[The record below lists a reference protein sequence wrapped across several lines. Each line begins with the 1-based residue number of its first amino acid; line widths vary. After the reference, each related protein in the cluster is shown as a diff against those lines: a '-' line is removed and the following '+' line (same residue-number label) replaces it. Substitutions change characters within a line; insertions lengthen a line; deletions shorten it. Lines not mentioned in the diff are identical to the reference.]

1 MRAPRVPAI
10 DERRAAEFL
19 AELQERARL
28 WMPEWGVDD
37 DPRDFGRALLEI
49 AARFNSEVAERLDR
63 AGEKMRRGFLDW
75 LAIDRQAARPAR
87 APVVFRLVETATA
100 AVNAPSAVRLQANAA
115 GAPVIFETDDAIRL
129 HPGRL
134 SAIVAVDADRD
145 AFYLPPP
152 DIFDLGPPEPRP
164 TQWLPKTAAPAGS
177 RRLQLDPEAGLD
189 AGMVIEVQG
198 ALYRVETVD
207 KDLVGIVPPLAAD
220 LAKGTFITRVSTF
233 DPFRS
238 RTIAGARGEAEDN
251 GDQEHILYIGDDELL
266 NLESAVDIEIVGVTS
281 MPKGARWEYWG
292 RKVGDDA
299 ARAEGSEPEPAAED
313 ELGWLPLNPESG
325 PNSVR
330 LKKENQGALEPLE
343 ILGRTSRWIRAVV
356 KSLDGAS
363 TNFEARSL
371 QLRVKSSGWSV
382 ERSGVTCPPEAG
394 ARKGPVVEAMTNSTP
409 LVVDKLFHP
418 LGREPRLSDA
428 FYLGCSEAFS
438 KTGAEVGV
446 CLEIA
451 SSTCESF
458 AAIPIEGGDQYILAG
473 VGKNGALQLVDFHPS
488 DPATTLKFRDGP
500 RWPSPTPTGGAGTS
514 PAVTERLNPDC
525 RPVMWVEGNGSTV
538 SIAVAAGN
546 QIWRWLENTGE
557 ARTSEWR
564 RHGETPEDS
573 RIVDLVSGADE
584 KELLA
589 ALADGAL
596 YIHAPP
602 KGNEPSGTWEER
614 TPENLR
620 QAGIASIAPVVDA
633 EGNRLDR
640 IIAVSRKGGLH
651 LLKPGEKPTDRW
663 LEKELQPDG
672 ALDATIAPPAQAE
685 AQAVAAG
692 ESSGVDPKRPIH
704 PAARIIQNMLTI
716 VAVESSRTSLVALR
730 GDTEGGS
737 LQRARVDLKGDAV
750 IGDAVIGDA
759 VTLIEEDEGPR
770 AFVTVS
776 RDSESYLVASWAP
789 RFRGSDNPNRPSS
802 VRKTNLP
809 ITAGGGAG
817 TPLVVAD
824 RVVVPGPREDAYLAP
839 LYAPV
844 LFKKV
849 IGEGVVFPPEALKP
863 KKNQFLSALF
873 VQQADG
879 GEHQVRHDWRINQA
893 FNSDDKSRLYPIPA
907 GIKSR
912 AAEDP
917 EVIAYLGKGKEG
929 EIRSENTFA
938 VEEDPAPGLKD
949 GVIARIRVKNRP
961 AIFGEV
967 KNIEEVDEPIGDGG
981 NGGNGGGG
989 GSGGNN
995 GGDGNDG
1002 NGGDGGGATRKIWI
1016 IEIKDDVFLQASVGE
1031 RLKYW
1036 DPTSGFGAA
1045 PVVAPMIQ
1053 FETSDEDALRAA
1065 RLRERP
1071 ILDFAAEPASATP
1084 EPSRQR
1090 FNLFG
1095 VDPATDLAAVI
1106 MLEERWTSPPSLEDK
1121 TPFRV
1126 QSILGEGWRRY
1137 LGPTATNPELSWE
1150 YWNGR
1155 GWWSLK
1161 VADGAARLAN
1171 TGTVSFTVPADIAES
1186 NWSGKTNYW
1195 IRARLIGGDYGR
1207 ETVSVITNNTKDGS
1221 IQTVDRS
1228 VEGIRAPQIS
1238 GVHVSYGMRGARRP
1252 AWVLT
1257 RDGGTTRDQ
1266 SDANRSKDAI
1276 IEAFVPIGAMLGRF
1290 DRGGP
1295 ETALARPSP
1304 EGGRSLFL
1312 GLTASPS
1319 EGPVRILLLIDNER
1333 LDDGGFA
1340 SLEVEALV
1348 ADRFVKVVAQ
1358 DETRVL
1364 GETGVLALYFS
1375 LAPTLRELFGMTLNW
1390 LRIRPRS
1397 SSETWTPTL
1406 RGAYLNGAWASAR
1419 ETLTRERLGSSDG
1432 SPSLSVQL
1440 ARPPVLR
1447 DSLELRVR
1455 EPLGE
1460 EERRRLVGLGPD
1472 TVKSNVEGLPGDWVL
1487 WKQVVD
1493 PGDEPAGARVYAMDE
1508 ATGEI
1513 RFGDGEHGRIP
1524 PIGVD
1529 GIVAFRYSRA
1539 EPGVDASE
1547 GVPGNAVE
1555 ARTPLDLVSPI
1566 QSVDVVVV
1574 ADQAAGGQPPES
1586 DDRVL
1591 RFGHARLRHRG
1602 RAVTGR
1608 DLEDLI
1614 LQSSPDFVQARAIE
1628 KPGGVRVVVVR
1639 RGANP
1644 EPSVAQIRELTR
1656 LARSVG
1662 PAALTAP
1669 GALEIQGPTIR
1680 RLRIRA
1686 SLLIEN
1692 LDFAGSLTTQ
1702 VVARLLAFFDPET
1715 GGPERAG
1722 WPPGANVSDNEV
1734 APAIFDVP
1742 HLLSIKSLTLEE
1754 IGPEGGSAWPKSLN
1768 PDEIPSLTADF
1779 INLDIL
1785 VPQAIP

>member
-371 QLRVKSSGWSV
+371 QLRVQSSGRSV

-500 RWPSPTPTGGAGTS
+500 RWPSPTPTGGAGAS

-620 QAGIASIAPVVDA
+620 QTGIASITPVVDA

-716 VAVESSRTSLVALR
+716 VAVGSSRTSLVALR

-737 LQRARVDLKGDAV
+737 LQRARVDLEGDAV
-750 IGDAVIGDA
+750 IGDAL
-759 VTLIEEDEGPR
+759 TLIEEGGGPR
-770 AFVTVS
+770 VFATVS

-789 RFRGSDNPNRPSS
+789 MFPKIDNPNKSNS

-839 LYAPV
+839 LYTPV

-849 IGEGVVFPPEALKP
+849 IGEGVVFPPTAPEPRNDKI
-863 KKNQFLSALF
+863 LSALF

-879 GEHQVRHDWRINQA
+879 GRHQIRRDWRLKEPLDSA
-893 FNSDDKSRLYPIPA
+893 DGSRLYPIPA
-907 GIKSR
+907 EIKSR
-912 AAEDP
+912 AAADP
-917 EVIAYLGKGKEG
+917 KLIAYFGTGKKG
-929 EIRSENTFA
+929 EIRSKSTFA
-938 VEEDPAPGLKD
+938 VKRDPAPGLEV
-949 GVIARIRVKNRP
+949 GAIARIRVKNGSP
-961 AIFGEV
+961 IFGEV
-967 KNIEEVDEPIGDGG
+967 KNIKEDEEPT
-981 NGGNGGGG
+981 GGGG
-989 GSGGNN
+989 A
-995 GGDGNDG
+995 
-1002 NGGDGGGATRKIWI
+1002 GATRAVWI
-1016 IEIKDDVFLQASVGE
+1016 IEIKDEALPEIPDGE
-1031 RLKYW
+1031 SKELNYW
-1036 DPTSGFGAA
+1036 APTADFGSDPPT
-1045 PVVAPMIQ
+1045 VAPMIRL
-1053 FETSDEDALRAA
+1053 EEAGDDLLKIAGSLRDPV
-1065 RLRERP
+1065 LE
-1071 ILDFAAEPASATP
+1071 FAVESSPQIP
-1084 EPSRQR
+1084 EPSKQSLRP
-1090 FNLFG
+1090 FG
-1095 VDPATDLAAVI
+1095 VDPATNFAAAFVLA
-1106 MLEERWTSPPSLEDK
+1106 ERWTVSPSLEEA
-1121 TPFRV
+1121 TPFRARSV
-1126 QSILGEGWRRY
+1126 LGEGWRRY